1 MDQATLSPV
10 ERGAWEQDSLLHL
23 HSRPRDLCPWCGG
36 PLSIYS
42 PTGRRE
48 VGLRSLT
55 LGPPSHALPHRPLPP
70 LGALWDPAAGC
81 AASSA
86 VLVMGL
92 QPVRP
97 SLCTPRRGTSSPL
110 GPGTQVP
117 TRGCRRR
124 PRPAGL
130 HVLPGCR
137 GPGAARSGWGPHP
150 GCPRASAGPWAG
162 VRARPPGAQVAGA
175 RPRPR
180 PGLFPSAAVTAPSAC
195 RARSCWPPWAWGC

>member
-1 MDQATLSPV
+1 MCLRLTELCLLEPKRSKRPPT
-10 ERGAWEQDSLLHL
+10 EGWGGGAGGAAPPGRAPGSGGKGWSA
-23 HSRPRDLCPWCGG
+23 GG
-36 PLSIYS
+36 PARL
-42 PTGRRE
+42 PAHLPR
-48 VGLRSLT
+48 
-55 LGPPSHALPHRPLPP
+55 PHRPLPP
-70 LGALWDPAAGC
+70 RGALWDPAAGC

-162 VRARPPGAQVAGA
+162 VRASPPGAQVAGA